1 MSNTS
6 VSLLLA
12 RLKLLTQSESDAQLS
27 KALHISPQ
35 TLSSW
40 KVRDSIPYAFCV
52 KIARIYAC
60 SLDWLLLG
68 EGEPQRAPGGLD
80 EWESALLAQLRTLTQ
95 PDRQAILVQ
104 VQDRQRLQQ
113 LELQVQSLHAQLSE
127 LRA

>member
-12 RLKLLTQSESDAQLS
+12 RLKLLTQSDSDAQLS
-27 KALHISPQ
+27 KALQISPQ

-52 KIARIYAC
+52 EIARARAC

-68 EGEPQRAPGGLD
+68 EGAPQRTTGGPD
-80 EWESALLAQLRTLTQ
+80 EWESALLARLRTLTQ

-104 VQDRQRLQQ
+104 VQDKQRLQQ
-113 LELQVQSLHAQLSE
+113 LELQVQSLHAQLSD